1 MVSLC
6 KIVNL
11 LKKTD
16 ASLKNTK
23 ALFLMAKQF
32 KQIGSFEDI
41 MHEISKQHESGALI
55 SSYNDICA
63 GKKIFLTHCDSSSSN
78 STSSISSN
86 DHNYDNDE
94 SNSSSDS
101 ETTRSNKS
109 QKTFSSHSSSEYS
122 INDKLYDSCIE
133 RFYTL
138 TTIVLANNINI
149 IDLAKAGFYY
159 MCKNNIIECFSCHVN
174 LTKLKCKDL
183 IEEHYHYS
191 PQCKYIQSIY
201 FPKSKDTPVY
211 SCLCDCKYNKK
222 KVNYEKQYNLCMCD
236 ACKSIRRAKRCK

>member
-32 KQIGSFEDI
+32 KQIGSYEDI
-41 MHEISKQHESGALI
+41 MHEISKQYQSGALI
-55 SSYNDICA
+55 SSYNNICTS
-63 GKKIFLTHCDSSSSN
+63 KKIFSTHCDNSSTN

-86 DHNYDNDE
+86 DHN
-94 SNSSSDS
+94 SSDS

-109 QKTFSSHSSSEYS
+109 QKTFSSDYS

-138 TTIVLANNINI
+138 TTIVLENNINI
-149 IDLAKAGFYY
+149 IELAKAGFYY

-183 IEEHYHYS
+183 MEEHYHYS

-211 SCLCDCKYNKK
+211 SCVCDCKYNKK
-222 KVNYEKQYNLCMCD
+222 ELNYEKEYNLCMCD
-236 ACKSIRRAKRCK
+236 ACKSIRCAKRYK